1 MKIYYAEITDFAGK
15 AVMNLEYTASAK
27 HSAKLAEI
35 FIKNCPPAQGFNIKL
50 AFIDAKHV
58 VSMMNNYRG

>member
-1 MKIYYAEITDFAGK
+1 MKIYYAEITDIAGN
-15 AVMNLEYTASAK
+15 AVMRLEYTVSAK